1 MLGTRCTTVNGLWLR
16 DIESLEAI
24 SQDDD
29 TRTLFLRMAAMSQA
43 GRLEPFLHELARD
56 RDIDAETKGTLAEL
70 AQDETFL
77 HAVEDYVHRTTA
89 IH

>member
-1 MLGTRCTTVNGLWLR
+1 VDGLWLQ

-29 TRTLFLRMAAMSQA
+29 TRNLFLRMAQMSQA
-43 GRLEPFLHELARD
+43 GRLAPFLYELEHD

-77 HAVEDYVHRTTA
+77 HAVEDYVHRTKA
-89 IH
+89 FH